1 MAIHRGRVILAILL
15 GALVVSLWR
24 TVVVERN
31 RREVS
36 RAYEQ
41 SQQLV
46 AQLRTERSHLSA
58 ELTAAKETIETQAGS
73 LSSLEMELASVQAKL
88 DNATTQIASLQ
99 RDHEQM
105 RQQNASLTSQ
115 LDSAMAEKAALE
127 VRLSS
132 LKELKLAIH
141 DVRRKLWNERW
152 AEYRARVQAQRD
164 RDQEMLASGNRG
176 LVVSQGR
183 STLGSM
189 PRLEVHVL
197 QPEESR

>member
-58 ELTAAKETIETQAGS
+58 ELTAANLGPSILASCSIPFWLDAVHDLVGPAQAG
-73 LSSLEMELASVQAKL
+73 
-88 DNATTQIASLQ
+88 
-99 RDHEQM
+99 
-105 RQQNASLTSQ
+105 
-115 LDSAMAEKAALE
+115 
-127 VRLSS
+127 
-132 LKELKLAIH
+132 
-141 DVRRKLWNERW
+141 
-152 AEYRARVQAQRD
+152 
-164 RDQEMLASGNRG
+164 GG
-176 LVVSQGR
+176 QGA
-183 STLGSM
+183 
-189 PRLEVHVL
+189 
-197 QPEESR
+197 